1 VNRFAPTLLVLLLT
15 LTASGCDLV
24 GDVLEF
30 GFWLIVI
37 LIAIIVLLGWG
48 IARMVRGRGRGPRN
62 DHTP

>member
-1 VNRFAPTLLVLLLT
+1 MNRFASTLLVLLLT
-15 LTASGCDLV
+15 LTAGGCDLV

-48 IARMVRGRGRGPRN
+48 IARMLRGRDRGPR
-62 DHTP
+62 DEHTP